1 MKFVL
6 VAGASGYLGRH
17 VIAELK
23 QKGYRVRAL
32 VRQRD
37 VLWKRGE
44 TLAPA
49 VGAEVDEIA
58 VGDLTQPTSLNGICR
73 NIQVVISCAGMPR
86 MPSSTSSSVASLT
99 HEQLDYHGNRNL
111 LIEAI
116 QTGGV
121 DKFVFVSH
129 FQQHLDAKM
138 PIIEAKNRFME
149 DLQKSVM
156 TSYTLR
162 PHMYFSEL
170 LPFLYLAQK
179 GRIWLPETPAKFN
192 PIHGRDVARACVK
205 GILAKEKEQDLG
217 GPVTH
222 DFESVAR
229 IAFEALEMEPKIHK
243 GPLGGLVRGSMSL
256 FQKQQAE
263 IYHFLKSPLFEMGLA
278 PAQGKREL
286 LNYFQAFAKSP
297 FFRPD

>member
-6 VAGASGYLGRH
+6 VTGASGYLGRH

-23 QKGYRVRAL
+23 QKGHRVRAL

-49 VGAEVDEIA
+49 VGAEVDEI
-58 VGDLTQPTSLNGICR
+58 VMGDLTRPDTLKGICR
-73 NIQVVISCAGMPR
+73 NINVIISCVGLPR
-86 MPSSTSSSVASLT
+86 NNTGTAAVT

-116 QTGGV
+116 QSGSV
-121 DKFVFVSH
+121 EKYIFVSH
-129 FQQHLDAKM
+129 FQQHLDPKM
-138 PIIEAKNRFME
+138 PIVDAKNRFMD

-162 PHMYFSEL
+162 PHLFYAEL
-170 LPFLYLAQK
+170 LPFLYLAK
-179 GRIWLPETPAKFN
+179 TGRVWLPETPRPFN
-192 PIHGRDVARACVK
+192 PIHGRDVAAACVK

-222 DFESVAR
+222 DFESITR
-229 IAFEALEMEPKIHK
+229 LAFEALGMEPKIHQ
-243 GPLGGLVRGSMSL
+243 GPVGSMVRGSLSL

-263 IYHFLKSPLFEMGLA
+263 IYAFLKSPLFEMGEA
-278 PAQGKREL
+278 PKQGKRDL
-286 LNYFQAFAKSP
+286 LRYFQAFAQSP

>member
-6 VAGASGYLGRH
+6 VTGASGHLGRH

-23 QKGYRVRAL
+23 RQGHRVRAL
-32 VRQRD
+32 VRNREM
-37 VLWKRGE
+37 LWKRGE
-44 TLAPA
+44 TLSPA
-49 VGAEVDEIA
+49 VGADVDEIV
-58 VGDLTQPTSLNGICR
+58 VGDLMRPASLQGVCR
-73 NIQVVISCAGMPR
+73 NIQVVISCVGLPRTPLAGPA
-86 MPSSTSSSVASLT
+86 VT

-121 DKFVFVSH
+121 DKYIFVSH
-129 FQQHLDAKM
+129 FQQNLDAKT
-138 PIIEAKNRFME
+138 PIIEAKNRFMD

-162 PHMYFSEL
+162 PHLFYSEL
-170 LPFLYLAQK
+170 LPFLYLAK
-179 GRIWLPETPAKFN
+179 TGRIWLPDTPHKFN

-205 GILAKEKEQDLG
+205 GILAKEKEQDIG
-217 GPVTH
+217 GPVAH
-222 DFESVAR
+222 DFESIAR
-229 IAFEALEMEPKIHK
+229 LAFEALELEPKIHV
-243 GPLGGLVRGSMSL
+243 GAMGSVVRGSLNL

-263 IYHFLKSPLFEMGLA
+263 IYQFLKSPLFEMGMA
-278 PAQGKREL
+278 PEAGKQDL
-286 LNYFQAFAKSP
+286 LRYFKAFVKSP

>member
-58 VGDLTQPTSLNGICR
+58 VGDLTQPASLKGVCR
-73 NIQVVISCAGMPR
+73 NIQVVISCAGLPR
-86 MPSSTSSSVASLT
+86 TPGSAASLT

-121 DKFVFVSH
+121 EKFVFVSH
-129 FQQHLDAKM
+129 FQNHLNPQM

-162 PHMYFSEL
+162 PHLFFSEL
-170 LPFLYLAQK
+170 LPFVYLAK
-179 GRIWLPETPAKFN
+179 TGRVWLPETPQKFN
-192 PIHGRDVARACVK
+192 PIHGRDVGVACVK

-222 DFESVAR
+222 DFESIAR
-229 IAFEALEMEPKIHK
+229 IAFKALEMEPKIHS
-243 GPLGGLVRGSMSL
+243 GAMGGVVRGSMSL

-263 IYHFLKSPLFEMGLA
+263 IYNFLKSPLFEMGMA
-278 PAQGKREL
+278 PESGKREL
-286 LNYFQAFAKSP
+286 LKYFQAFVQSP

>member
-23 QKGYRVRAL
+23 HKGYRVRAL

-58 VGDLTQPTSLNGICR
+58 VGDLTQPDSLKGVCR
-73 NIQVVISCAGMPR
+73 NIQVVISCVGLPR
-86 MPSSTSSSVASLT
+86 TPSPVASSPLS
-99 HEQLDYHGNRNL
+99 HAQLDYNGNRNL

-129 FQQHLDAKM
+129 FQNHLDAQM

-162 PHMYFSEL
+162 PHLFFSEL
-170 LPFLYLAQK
+170 LPFLYLVKK
-179 GRIWLPETPAKFN
+179 GRIWLPETPQKFN
-192 PIHGRDVARACVK
+192 PIHGRDVGRACVK
-205 GILAKEKEQDLG
+205 GILAKEKERDLG

-222 DFESVAR
+222 DFESIAR
-229 IAFEALEMEPKIHK
+229 IAFEALELEPKIHT
-243 GPLGGLVRGSMSL
+243 GVMGGMVRGSLSL

-263 IYHFLKSPLFEMGLA
+263 IYSFLKSPLFEMGMA
-278 PAQGKREL
+278 PPSGKREL
-286 LNYFQAFAKSP
+286 LKYFQVFAKSP

>member
-6 VAGASGYLGRH
+6 AAGASGYLGRH

-49 VGAEVDEIA
+49 VGAEVDEIV
-58 VGDLTQPTSLNGICR
+58 VGDVTQPASLSGVCR
-73 NIQVVISCAGMPR
+73 NIQVVISCVGLPR
-86 MPSSTSSSVASLT
+86 IPVSGATPPT

-121 DKFVFVSH
+121 EKFVFVSH
-129 FQQHLDAKM
+129 FQAHLPPQLPLIA
-138 PIIEAKNRFME
+138 AKNHFME

-162 PHMYFSEL
+162 PHLFFSEL
-170 LPFLYLAQK
+170 LPFLYLAKK
-179 GRIWLPETPAKFN
+179 GRVWLPETPQKFN
-192 PIHGRDVARACVK
+192 PIHGRDVASACVK

-222 DFESVAR
+222 DFESIAR
-229 IAFEALEMEPKIHK
+229 IAFEALAMEPKIHR
-243 GPLGGLVRGSMSL
+243 GPMGSVVRGSMGL

-263 IYHFLKSPLFEMGLA
+263 IYAFLKSPLFEMGLA
-278 PAQGKREL
+278 PQSGKREL
-286 LNYFQAFAKSP
+286 LKYFQAFAKSP

>member
-6 VAGASGYLGRH
+6 VTGASGYLGRH

-23 QKGYRVRAL
+23 QKGHRVRAL

-49 VGAEVDEIA
+49 VGADVDEIIM
-58 VGDLTQPTSLNGICR
+58 GDLARPDTLKGICR
-73 NIQVVISCAGMPR
+73 NIHMIISCAGLPR
-86 MPSSTSSSVASLT
+86 VPSAGAAALT

-116 QTGGV
+116 HSGV
-121 DKFVFVSH
+121 EKYIFVSH

-138 PIIEAKNRFME
+138 PIIDAKNRFMD

-162 PHMYFSEL
+162 PHLFYSEL
-170 LPFLYLAQK
+170 LPFLYLAK
-179 GRIWLPETPAKFN
+179 TGRVWLPETPRPFN
-192 PIHGRDVARACVK
+192 PIHGQDVAAACVK
-205 GILAKEKEQDLG
+205 GILAKEKEHDLG
-217 GPVTH
+217 GPVKH
-222 DFESVAR
+222 DFESITR
-229 IAFEALEMEPKIHK
+229 LAFQALEMEPKIHH
-243 GPLGGLVRGSMSL
+243 GPMGNVVRGSLSL

-263 IYHFLKSPLFEMGLA
+263 IYAFLKSPLFEMGQA
-278 PAQGKREL
+278 PPQGKRDL
-286 LNYFQAFAKSP
+286 LRYFQAFVKSP

>member
-49 VGAEVDEIA
+49 VGAEVDEIV
-58 VGDLTQPTSLNGICR
+58 VGDLTQPASLKGVCR
-73 NIQVVISCAGMPR
+73 NIQGVISCAGMPR
-86 MPSSTSSSVASLT
+86 SSLANTPVLT

-121 DKFVFVSH
+121 EKFVFVSH

-138 PIIEAKNRFME
+138 PIIEAKNHFME

-162 PHMYFSEL
+162 PHIYFSEL
-170 LPFLYLAQK
+170 LPFLYLAK
-179 GRIWLPETPAKFN
+179 TGRIWLPETPQKFN
-192 PIHGRDVARACVK
+192 PIHGRDAARACVK

-217 GPVTH
+217 GPIAH
-222 DFESVAR
+222 DFESIAR
-229 IAFEALEMEPKIHK
+229 LAFEALEMKPKIHK
-243 GPLGGLVRGSMSL
+243 GAMGGVVRGSMGL

-286 LNYFQAFAKSP
+286 LKYFQVFAKSP